1 MSRRFIILGGVL
13 IFLLGS
19 FLMNADAK
27 LLGYWTFDAE
37 ANAHKDS
44 SPNKNHGEFKGG
56 AAWTP
61 KGKVAGGVILDEG
74 ADSYFEV
81 PHDDS
86 LNVTD
91 QVTLMC
97 WVKFTANHFNRDQS
111 LIWKN
116 APFKDSN
123 KRFWAS
129 YALRT
134 FREGFKLGG
143 FALDANTADGR
154 TAAVDPDFLEVGP
167 WYHVAAVADGK
178 EVRVYTDAKEKVVQP
193 QRGAFRPTDFPLTIG
208 FDLRDPDAGK
218 VRRDQLGY
226 VQGIMDEV
234 VVLSHVL
241 TADQVR
247 EAKDLGDRGKSLDNF
262 VPVAAV
268 DPAGK
273 IAIKWAEIKAQK

>member
-1 MSRRFIILGGVL
+1 MSRRFIIFGGAL

-19 FLMNADAK
+19 FLVDADAK
-27 LLGYWTFDAE
+27 LLGYWTFNVK
-37 ANAHKDS
+37 ANAQKDS
-44 SPNKNHGEFKGG
+44 SPNNNHGEFQGG

-61 KGKVAGGVILDEG
+61 KGQVAGGIILDEG

-97 WVKFTANHFNRDQS
+97 WVKFTAPDFGRDQS
-111 LIWKN
+111 LIFKN
-116 APFKDSN
+116 APFKESN

-129 YALRT
+129 YSLRT

-143 FALDANTADGR
+143 FAFDANTEDGR
-154 TAAVDPDFLEVGP
+154 TAAVDPDFLVGNE
-167 WYHVAAVADGK
+167 WFHVAAVADGK
-178 EVRVYTDAKEKVVQP
+178 EVRVYTNAKEKVVQP

-218 VRRDQLGY
+218 VRRDQLAY

-234 VVLSHVL
+234 VVLSHAL
-241 TADQVR
+241 TAQEVKG
-247 EAKDLGDRGKSLDNF
+247 AKELGDRGKSLDKY

-268 DPAGK
+268 KPTGK
-273 IAIKWAEIKAQK
+273 IAVKWGEIKARR

>member
-1 MSRRFIILGGVL
+1 MSRRFIIFGGVL

-19 FLMNADAK
+19 FLVAADAK
-27 LLGYWTFDAE
+27 LLGYWTFNVK
-37 ANAHKDS
+37 ANAQKDS
-44 SPNKNHGEFKGG
+44 SPNNNHGEFQGG

-61 KGKVAGGVILDEG
+61 KGQVSGGIILDEG

-86 LNVTD
+86 LNVKD

-97 WVKFTANHFNRDQS
+97 WVKFTAPDFGRDQS
-111 LIWKN
+111 LIFKN
-116 APFKDSN
+116 APFKESN

-129 YALRT
+129 YSLRT

-143 FALDANTADGR
+143 FAFDANTEDGR
-154 TAAVDPDFLEVGP
+154 TAAVDPDFLVGNE
-167 WYHVAAVADGK
+167 WFHVAAVADGK
-178 EVRVYTDAKEKVVQP
+178 EVRVYTNAKEKVVKP

-218 VRRDQLGY
+218 VRRDQLAY

-234 VVLSHVL
+234 VVLSHAL
-241 TADQVR
+241 TAQEVKG
-247 EAKDLGDRGKSLDNF
+247 AKELGDRGKSLDKY

-268 DPAGK
+268 KPTGK
-273 IAIKWAEIKAQK
+273 IAVKWGEIKARR

>member
-1 MSRRFIILGGVL
+1 MSRQFIIFGGVL

-19 FLMNADAK
+19 FLIDADAK
-27 LLGYWTFDAE
+27 LLGYWTFDVK
-37 ANAHKDS
+37 ANAQKDA
-44 SPNKNHGEFKGG
+44 SPNNNHGQFKGG

-61 KGKVAGGVILDEG
+61 KGKAGGGVIFDEG

-81 PHDDS
+81 PHDNS

-116 APFKDSN
+116 APFATD

-129 YALRT
+129 YSLRT

-154 TAAVDPDFLEVGP
+154 TVAVDPDFLEVGP
-167 WYHVAAVADGK
+167 WYHVAAVADGT
-178 EVRVYTDAKEKVVQP
+178 EVKIYTDGKEKAVAQ
-193 QRGAFRPTDFPLTIG
+193 QRGPFRPTDFPLTIG
-208 FDLRDPDAGK
+208 FDLRDPEAGK

-226 VQGIMDEV
+226 VQGVMDEV
-234 VVLSHVL
+234 VVLSHAL
-241 TADQVR
+241 TAAEVR
-247 EAKDLGDRGKSLDNF
+247 EAKDLGDRGKSLDNYA
-262 VPVAAV
+262 PVAAV
-268 DPAGK
+268 EPTGK
-273 IAIKWAEIKAQK
+273 IAVKWGEIKARR